1 MTKVAEH
8 VFTRSKISI
17 YSLIVGLL
25 IGVYN
30 SINPPIDFTLNP
42 SLLAWAIAAV
52 LCVIILHEG
61 VHATTA
67 MLFDYKPLF
76 GVKPPLVYVTF
87 TEKIPREQ
95 FAAIA
100 LAPFIIL
107 NVIFIALLAI
117 DILKMFSYFCFITNT
132 LGSVGDLWIA
142 YKLIP
147 HKPGSRVQDTK
158 TGIEIWEEEPE
169 TAGKAI

>member
-1 MTKVAEH
+1 MTKITEH
-8 VFTRSKISI
+8 VFTRTKISI
-17 YSLIVGLL
+17 YSIIVGLL
-25 IGVYN
+25 IGIYN
-30 SINPPIDFTLNP
+30 SINPPIDFSLNLP
-42 SLLAWAIAAV
+42 FLAWAITAV

-61 VHATTA
+61 VHASTA
-67 MLFDYKPLF
+67 MLFGYKPLF

-87 TEKIPREQ
+87 IEKIPREQ

-107 NVIFIALLAI
+107 NAVFIALMGMG
-117 DILKMFSYFCFITNT
+117 ILKVFSYFCLITNT

-147 HKPGSRVQDTK
+147 HKPGSWVQDTK
-158 TGIEIWEEEPE
+158 TGIEIWEEKPE
-169 TAGKAI
+169 IAGKAT

>member
-1 MTKVAEH
+1 MTKIAEH
-8 VFTRSKISI
+8 VFTRLKISI
-17 YSLIVGLL
+17 YSIIVGLL

-30 SINPPIDFTLNP
+30 SINPPIDFTLNL

-52 LCVIILHEG
+52 SSVIMLHEG
-61 VHATTA
+61 VHATA
-67 MLFDYKPLF
+67 AALFGYKPQF

-95 FAAIA
+95 FAVIA

-107 NVIFIALLAI
+107 NVIFVALLAI
-117 DILKMFSYFCFITNT
+117 GILKVFSYFCFITNT

-142 YKLIP
+142 FKLIP
-147 HKPGSRVQDTK
+147 HKSGSWVQDTK
-158 TGIEIWEEEPE
+158 TGIEVWEL
-169 TAGKAI
+169 

>member
-1 MTKVAEH
+1 MSQEVTVQKPVVDWLTVA
-8 VFTRSKISI
+8 
-17 YSLIVGLL
+17 
-25 IGVYN
+25 
-30 SINPPIDFTLNP
+30 
-42 SLLAWAIAAV
+42 AIASIAISLNV
-52 LCVIILHEG
+52 ALHEG
-61 VHATTA
+61 VHAATA
-67 MLFDYKPLF
+67 MLFGYKPLF

-107 NVIFIALLAI
+107 DAVFVALLGM
-117 DILKMFSYFCFITNT
+117 DILKVFSYFCLITNT

-147 HKPGSRVQDTK
+147 HKPGSWVQDTK
-158 TGIEIWEEEPE
+158 TGIEIWEL
-169 TAGKAI
+169 

>member
-1 MTKVAEH
+1 MTKITEH

-30 SINPPIDFTLNP
+30 SINPPFDFTLNL

-67 MLFDYKPLF
+67 SLFGYKPLF

-87 TEKIPREQ
+87 SEKIPREQ

-100 LAPFIIL
+100 LAPFFIL
-107 NVIFIALLAI
+107 NILFIALLAI
-117 DILKMFSYFCFITNT
+117 GILKVFSYFCLITNV

-142 YKLIP
+142 CKLIP
-147 HKPGSRVQDTK
+147 HKPGCWVQDTK
-158 TGIEIWEEEPE
+158 TGIEIWEL
-169 TAGKAI
+169 